1 MSSNEKLLLI
11 GGAGYIGSHIVLS
24 ALERGY
30 ETTIFDDLSTGVKKN
45 INNYAKFVQG
55 STLSISDLSKLFN
68 KDKYDHIIHLASSKA
83 SGESMLN
90 PSKYATNNI
99 TGSLNLINFCAIHE
113 VKSFIFSSSAAV
125 YGIPESNPIDESHPL
140 RPTNYYGYTKLM
152 IENNLIWF
160 SRLKGMCFATLRYF
174 NAAGYDTKKRIL
186 GLEKNPQNL
195 IPIVMEAALG
205 LRKKLDIFGNDY
217 LTKDGTGVR
226 DYIHVS
232 DLASAHLGAIDY
244 IKREKKNLTINLGA
258 GAGHSVLEIIKKA
271 QEICKVSIRHD
282 FKERRAG
289 DSDLLIANS
298 ELAKKLIHW
307 EAKYSDLDTIIK
319 STWSVYKSIK
329 L

>member
-1 MSSNEKLLLI
+1 MSSNKKLLLI

-24 ALERGY
+24 ALEKGY
-30 ETTIFDDLSTGVKKN
+30 ETTIFDDLSTGIKKN
-45 INNYAKFVQG
+45 INSDANFFQG
-55 STLSISDLSKLFN
+55 STLSISDLSELFK
-68 KDKYDHIIHLASSKA
+68 KDKYDHVIHLAASKA

-99 TGSLNLINFCAIHE
+99 IGSLNLINFCAKHK

-125 YGIPESNPIDESHPL
+125 YGIPEYNPIDESHPL

-152 IENNLIWF
+152 IENNLRWF
-160 SRLKGMCFATLRYF
+160 SKLKKMRFATLRYF

-195 IPIVMEAALG
+195 IPIVMETAVG
-205 LRKKLDIFGNDY
+205 LRKKIDIFGNDY

-244 IKREKKNLTINLGA
+244 IKRKKKNLIINLGT
-258 GAGHSVLEIIKKA
+258 GGGYSVLDVIEKV
-271 QEICKVSIRHD
+271 QEICNVSIKYD
-282 FKERRAG
+282 FKGRRHG
-289 DSDLLIANS
+289 DSDVVMANS
-298 ELAKKLIHW
+298 ELAKKLMSW
-307 EAKYSDLDTIIK
+307 DTKYSDLDTIIR
-319 STWSVYKSIK
+319 STWSVYKSNTF
-329 L
+329 